1 MFYFALAL
9 QHVRVA
15 ALILRRI
22 RPNALTKCAGFTL
35 GLCCVQFYTKG
46 RFTMEGKRMK
56 TRQAVFKVSNSLT
69 MLGRARTAISTE
81 LANIA
86 YGLTWNIE
94 TESAG

>member
-1 MFYFALAL
+1 
-9 QHVRVA
+9 
-15 ALILRRI
+15 
-22 RPNALTKCAGFTL
+22 
-35 GLCCVQFYTKG
+35 
-46 RFTMEGKRMK
+46 MEGKRMK